1 MNIVDTS
8 GWLAFFNGEKNA
20 DVFAEPIRESQEL
33 LVPTIC
39 IYEVFKFVKSK
50 VGEVEA
56 VRIVAQLKQGRV
68 VELNEKTALEA
79 ADISIRHK
87 LAMAD
92 SIIYATALIEDA
104 VIWTQDAD
112 FKELRGVKY
121 FVKQ

>member
-20 DVFAEPIRESQEL
+20 DVFAEPISDHQML

-39 IYEVFKFVKSK
+39 VYEIFKFVKSK
-50 VGEVEA
+50 AGEAEA
-56 VRIVAQLKQGRV
+56 VRIVAHLKQGRI

-79 ADISIRHK
+79 ADIAIRHK

-92 SIIYATALIEDA
+92 SIIYATASMENA

-112 FKELRGVKY
+112 FRELPGVKY
-121 FVKQ
+121 FAKQ